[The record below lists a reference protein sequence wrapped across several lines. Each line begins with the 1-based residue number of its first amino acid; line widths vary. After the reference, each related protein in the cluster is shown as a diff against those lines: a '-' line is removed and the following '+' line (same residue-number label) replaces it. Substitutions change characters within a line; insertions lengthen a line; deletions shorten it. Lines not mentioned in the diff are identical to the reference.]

1 MAYGARLESEL
12 GESPQGFKSPILR
25 HKKRPPACRGV
36 FSLRNDTGNLRA
48 EDLPRR
54 SPLSPSRNF
63 PPVQVNI
70 SQTLPIHLGSLWLAK
85 IELGLTP
92 TFGVVQILRKWL
104 AEYTGTAALVCVVV
118 GSGIMGTNLSND
130 SAVALLVNTLSTIF
144 ALALLIL
151 IIAPISGAH
160 FNPAVSLVQ
169 VLRREM
175 NAVEFLSFISAQI
188 AGAITGAV
196 IANVMFDLPAIQIS
210 SNERVTTGTLVGEV
224 IATAGLITVIFVL
237 VARAQEKLIPVAVAA
252 WIGSAYF
259 FTSSTSFANPAV
271 TIGRVFSDTFAG
283 IDPVSVLPFIIAQ
296 LIGATLGVAL
306 VKGVTRV

>member
-1 MAYGARLESEL
+1 MI
-12 GESPQGFKSPILR
+12 K
-25 HKKRPPACRGV
+25 
-36 FSLRNDTGNLRA
+36 
-48 EDLPRR
+48 
-54 SPLSPSRNF
+54 
-63 PPVQVNI
+63 
-70 SQTLPIHLGSLWLAK
+70 
-85 IELGLTP
+85 
-92 TFGVVQILRKWL
+92 ILRKWL
-104 AEYTGTAALVCVVV
+104 AEYIGTATLVCVVV
-118 GSGIMGTNLSND
+118 GSGIMGTNLSKD
-130 SAVALLVNTLSTIF
+130 SGVALLINAFSTIF

-188 AGAITGAV
+188 AGAISGAI
-196 IANVMFDLPAIQIS
+196 IANVMFDLEAIQIS
-210 SNERVTTGTLVGEV
+210 TNERVSTGTLVGEV
-224 IATAGLITVIFVL
+224 IATVGLITVIFVL
-237 VARAQEKLIPVAVAA
+237 VARSQDKLIPVAVAA

-283 IDPVSVLPFIIAQ
+283 INPASVLPFIIAQ
-296 LIGATLGVAL
+296 LIGAMLGVAL

>member
-1 MAYGARLESEL
+1 MI
-12 GESPQGFKSPILR
+12 K
-25 HKKRPPACRGV
+25 
-36 FSLRNDTGNLRA
+36 
-48 EDLPRR
+48 
-54 SPLSPSRNF
+54 
-63 PPVQVNI
+63 
-70 SQTLPIHLGSLWLAK
+70 
-85 IELGLTP
+85 
-92 TFGVVQILRKWL
+92 ILRKWL
-104 AEYTGTAALVCVVV
+104 AEYIGTATLVCVVV
-118 GSGIMGTNLSND
+118 GSGIMGTNLSKD
-130 SAVALLVNTLSTIF
+130 SGVALLINAFSTIF

-188 AGAITGAV
+188 AGAISGAI
-196 IANVMFDLPAIQIS
+196 IANVMFDLEAIQIS
-210 SNERVTTGTLVGEV
+210 TNERVSTGTLVGEV

-237 VARAQEKLIPVAVAA
+237 VARSQDKLIPVAVAA

-283 IDPVSVLPFIIAQ
+283 INPASVLPFIIAQ
-296 LIGATLGVAL
+296 LIGAMLGVAL
-306 VKGVTRV
+306 VKVVTRA

>member
-1 MAYGARLESEL
+1 VI
-12 GESPQGFKSPILR
+12 K
-25 HKKRPPACRGV
+25 
-36 FSLRNDTGNLRA
+36 
-48 EDLPRR
+48 
-54 SPLSPSRNF
+54 
-63 PPVQVNI
+63 
-70 SQTLPIHLGSLWLAK
+70 
-85 IELGLTP
+85 
-92 TFGVVQILRKWL
+92 ILRKWL
-104 AEYTGTAALVCVVV
+104 AEHIGTATLVCVVV
-118 GSGIMGTNLSND
+118 GSGIMGTNLSKD
-130 SAVALLVNTLSTIF
+130 SGVALLINAFSTIF

-188 AGAITGAV
+188 AGAISGAI
-196 IANVMFDLPAIQIS
+196 IANVMFDLEAIQIS
-210 SNERVTTGTLVGEV
+210 TNERVSTGTLVGEV

-237 VARAQEKLIPVAVAA
+237 VARSQDKLIPVAVAA

-283 IDPVSVLPFIIAQ
+283 INPASVLPFIIAQ
-296 LIGATLGVAL
+296 LIGAMLGVAL
-306 VKGVTRV
+306 VKGVTRA

>member
-1 MAYGARLESEL
+1 MI
-12 GESPQGFKSPILR
+12 K
-25 HKKRPPACRGV
+25 
-36 FSLRNDTGNLRA
+36 
-48 EDLPRR
+48 
-54 SPLSPSRNF
+54 
-63 PPVQVNI
+63 
-70 SQTLPIHLGSLWLAK
+70 
-85 IELGLTP
+85 
-92 TFGVVQILRKWL
+92 ILRKWL
-104 AEYTGTAALVCVVV
+104 AEYIGTATLVCVVV
-118 GSGIMGTNLSND
+118 GSGIMGTNLSKD
-130 SAVALLVNTLSTIF
+130 SGVALLINALSTIF

-188 AGAITGAV
+188 TGAITGAIV
-196 IANVMFDLPAIQIS
+196 ANVMFDLEAIQIS
-210 SNERVTTGTLVGEV
+210 TNERVTSGTLVGEV

-237 VARAQEKLIPVAVAA
+237 VARSKDKLIPVAVAA

-283 IDPVSVLPFIIAQ
+283 INPASVLPFIIAQ
-296 LIGATLGVAL
+296 LIGAMLGVAL
-306 VKGVTRV
+306 VKGVTRA

>member
-1 MAYGARLESEL
+1 MI
-12 GESPQGFKSPILR
+12 K
-25 HKKRPPACRGV
+25 
-36 FSLRNDTGNLRA
+36 
-48 EDLPRR
+48 
-54 SPLSPSRNF
+54 
-63 PPVQVNI
+63 
-70 SQTLPIHLGSLWLAK
+70 
-85 IELGLTP
+85 
-92 TFGVVQILRKWL
+92 ILRKWL
-104 AEYTGTAALVCVVV
+104 AEYIGTATLVCVVV
-118 GSGIMGTNLSND
+118 GSGIMGTNLSKD
-130 SAVALLVNTLSTIF
+130 SGVALLINAFSTIF

-188 AGAITGAV
+188 AGAISGAI
-196 IANVMFDLPAIQIS
+196 IANVMFDLEAIQIS
-210 SNERVTTGTLVGEV
+210 TNERVSTGTLVGEV

-237 VARAQEKLIPVAVAA
+237 VARSQDKLIPIAVAA

-283 IDPVSVLPFIIAQ
+283 INPASVLPFIIAQ
-296 LIGATLGVAL
+296 LIGAMLGVAL
-306 VKGVTRV
+306 VKGVTRA

>member
-1 MAYGARLESEL
+1 VI
-12 GESPQGFKSPILR
+12 K
-25 HKKRPPACRGV
+25 
-36 FSLRNDTGNLRA
+36 
-48 EDLPRR
+48 
-54 SPLSPSRNF
+54 
-63 PPVQVNI
+63 
-70 SQTLPIHLGSLWLAK
+70 
-85 IELGLTP
+85 
-92 TFGVVQILRKWL
+92 ILRKWL
-104 AEYTGTAALVCVVV
+104 AEYIGTATLVCVVV
-118 GSGIMGTNLSND
+118 SSGIMGTNLSKD
-130 SAVALLVNTLSTIF
+130 SGVALLINAFSTIF

-188 AGAITGAV
+188 VGAISGAI
-196 IANVMFDLPAIQIS
+196 IANVMFDLEAIQIS
-210 SNERVTTGTLVGEV
+210 TNERVSTGTLVGEV

-237 VARAQEKLIPVAVAA
+237 VARSQDKLIPLAVAA

-283 IDPVSVLPFIIAQ
+283 INAASVLPFIIAQ
-296 LIGATLGVAL
+296 LIGAMLGVAL
-306 VKGVTRV
+306 VKGVTRA

>member
-1 MAYGARLESEL
+1 VI
-12 GESPQGFKSPILR
+12 K
-25 HKKRPPACRGV
+25 
-36 FSLRNDTGNLRA
+36 
-48 EDLPRR
+48 
-54 SPLSPSRNF
+54 
-63 PPVQVNI
+63 
-70 SQTLPIHLGSLWLAK
+70 
-85 IELGLTP
+85 
-92 TFGVVQILRKWL
+92 ILRKWL
-104 AEYTGTAALVCVVV
+104 AEYIGTATLVCVVV
-118 GSGIMGTNLSND
+118 GSGIMGTNLSKD
-130 SAVALLVNTLSTIF
+130 SGVALLINAFSTIF

-188 AGAITGAV
+188 TGAISGAI
-196 IANVMFDLPAIQIS
+196 IANVMFDLEAIQIS
-210 SNERVTTGTLVGEV
+210 TNERVSTGTLVGEV

-237 VARAQEKLIPVAVAA
+237 VARSRDKLIPVAVAA

-283 IDPVSVLPFIIAQ
+283 INPASVLPFIIAQ
-296 LIGATLGVAL
+296 LIGAMLGVAL
-306 VKGVTRV
+306 VKGVTRA